1 MVYTTDHCI
10 DGALAKFQSLP
21 EARVSEIEPPRD
33 ARRRSTMGEDR
44 TPQGDQ
50 ANGDTSRGSSDL
62 TGELREMAQ
71 QLEAAFRAALESER
85 TKQLQ
90 RDLAGGMRELS
101 TQIQS
106 ALKSLQTNPRV
117 QQAEERGRQVL
128 SQARESKV
136 AHDLQ
141 ETIVSGI
148 SQLNDQLR
156 KLVERLE
163 TDRAGQVGGPDTQQV
178 PIEQEPA
185 IGETTHLKD
194 EDKAGP

>member
-1 MVYTTDHCI
+1 M
-10 DGALAKFQSLP
+10 
-21 EARVSEIEPPRD
+21 SEH
-33 ARRRSTMGEDR
+33 
-44 TPQGDQ
+44 TPNNQPGQGPGKD
-50 ANGDTSRGSSDL
+50 DL
-62 TGELREMAQ
+62 VGELREMGQ

-90 RDLAGGMRELS
+90 RDMASGMREVS
-101 TQIQS
+101 HQIQS

-117 QQAEERGRQVL
+117 QQAEERGRQML

-141 ETIVSGI
+141 ETIVGGI
-148 SQLNDQLR
+148 GQLNDQLR

-163 TDRAGQVGGPDTQQV
+163 NDRAGQGGGSGTQQV

-185 IGETTHLKD
+185 TGDTTRLQD

>member
-1 MVYTTDHCI
+1 
-10 DGALAKFQSLP
+10 
-21 EARVSEIEPPRD
+21 
-33 ARRRSTMGEDR
+33 MGDDT

-50 ANGDTSRGSSDL
+50 AGGATGGEPARGSTADL
-62 TGELREMAQ
+62 AGELREMAQ

-101 TQIQS
+101 HQIQS
-106 ALKSLQTNPRV
+106 ALKSLQSNSRV

-128 SQARESKV
+128 NQARESKV

-141 ETIVSGI
+141 ETIVGGI
-148 SQLNDQLR
+148 VQLNDQLR

-163 TDRAGQVGGPDTQQV
+163 TDRASQAGGPDTQQV
-178 PIEQEPA
+178 PIEQDPA
-185 IGETTHLKD
+185 TGETTRLQD

>member
-1 MVYTTDHCI
+1 MGDENPPRSDQTSDQAGSESSRGGTTD
-10 DGALAKFQSLP
+10 LA
-21 EARVSEIEPPRD
+21 
-33 ARRRSTMGEDR
+33 
-44 TPQGDQ
+44 
-50 ANGDTSRGSSDL
+50 
-62 TGELREMAQ
+62 GELREMGQ

-90 RDLAGGMRELS
+90 RDMASGMREVS
-101 TQIQS
+101 HQIQS

-117 QQAEERGRQVL
+117 QQAEERGRQML

-141 ETIVSGI
+141 ETIVGGI
-148 SQLNDQLR
+148 GQLNDQLR

-163 TDRAGQVGGPDTQQV
+163 NDRAGQGGGSGTQQV

-185 IGETTHLKD
+185 TGDTTRLQD

>member
-1 MVYTTDHCI
+1 MSDDKTPHDNQA
-10 DGALAKFQSLP
+10 GS
-21 EARVSEIEPPRD
+21 EPPRSG
-33 ARRRSTMGEDR
+33 A
-44 TPQGDQ
+44 
-50 ANGDTSRGSSDL
+50 ADL
-62 TGELREMAQ
+62 AGELREMAQ

-101 TQIQS
+101 SQIQS

-128 SQARESKV
+128 NQARESKV

-141 ETIVSGI
+141 ETIVGGI
-148 SQLNDQLR
+148 AQLNDQLR

-163 TDRAGQVGGPDTQQV
+163 NDGSSQVGGSETQQA

-185 IGETTHLKD
+185 IGETTRLKD
-194 EDKAGP
+194 DDKAGP

>member
-1 MVYTTDHCI
+1 MGDDQT
-10 DGALAKFQSLP
+10 
-21 EARVSEIEPPRD
+21 PR
-33 ARRRSTMGEDR
+33 
-44 TPQGDQ
+44 GDQ
-50 ANGDTSRGSSDL
+50 AGGDPSRGGTSDL
-62 TGELREMAQ
+62 AGELREMAQ

-101 TQIQS
+101 TQIQNT
-106 ALKSLQTNPRV
+106 LKSLQTNPRV

-148 SQLNDQLR
+148 AQLNDQLR

-163 TDRAGQVGGPDTQQV
+163 TDRADQVGGPDTQQV

-185 IGETTHLKD
+185 TGETTRLRD

>member
-1 MVYTTDHCI
+1 MGDDQT
-10 DGALAKFQSLP
+10 
-21 EARVSEIEPPRD
+21 PR
-33 ARRRSTMGEDR
+33 
-44 TPQGDQ
+44 GDQ
-50 ANGDTSRGSSDL
+50 TDGEPSRGSTTDL
-62 TGELREMAQ
+62 AGELREMAQ
-71 QLEAAFRAALESER
+71 QLEAAFRAAIESER

-106 ALKSLQTNPRV
+106 TLKSLQTNPRV

-128 SQARESKV
+128 NQARESKV

-141 ETIVSGI
+141 ETIVGGI
-148 SQLNDQLR
+148 AQLNDQLR

-163 TDRAGQVGGPDTQQV
+163 NDTANQVGGPSTQQV
-178 PIEQEPA
+178 PIENEPST
-185 IGETTHLKD
+185 GETTRLQD

>member
-1 MVYTTDHCI
+1 MSDDTTRQD
-10 DGALAKFQSLP
+10 
-21 EARVSEIEPPRD
+21 
-33 ARRRSTMGEDR
+33 
-44 TPQGDQ
+44 DQ
-50 ANGDTSRGSSDL
+50 SRGEAGSDPARSG
-62 TGELREMAQ
+62 TGDLGRELRETAQ
-71 QLEAAFRAALESER
+71 QLEAAFHAAMESER

-101 TQIQS
+101 GQIQS
-106 ALKSLQTNPRV
+106 ALKSLQTNPHV

-128 SQARESKV
+128 GQARESKI

-148 SQLNDQLR
+148 VQLNDQLR

-163 TDRAGQVGGPDTQQV
+163 SDRASQVGGPATQQV
-178 PIEQEPA
+178 PIDHEPST
-185 IGETTHLKD
+185 GETTKLKD